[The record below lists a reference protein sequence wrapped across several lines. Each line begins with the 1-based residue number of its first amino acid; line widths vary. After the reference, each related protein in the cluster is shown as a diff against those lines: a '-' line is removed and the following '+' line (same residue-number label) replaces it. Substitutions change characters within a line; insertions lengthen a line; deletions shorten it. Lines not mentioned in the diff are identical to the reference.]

1 MKVLL
6 INQNPVIK
14 KLVSIASKKLNLEVE
29 NIARIPS
36 DFIADNYICIIV
48 DDENVG
54 KNLERLTAL
63 QDHIKVCLL
72 FSRKTQ
78 IKKHEFNIA
87 IQKPFLP
94 TDILEILHDCIP
106 HDDHTAHKNSKSEH
120 TNIDYDSI
128 DKVNEIDMD
137 LRSAEIE
144 LPDGI
149 DISNIHDEKDK
160 QETNDDNLDNFDFD
174 PESLNFSALEE
185 AGEVMTQQDTN
196 IRAETPQNADSTDQI
211 EYKNGDSD
219 NSDITKRDIFDNDL
233 SDLKPSSQDALDLAN
248 FDLDSIVDSSALK
261 AASLGSST
269 QIDKEAQ
276 EVANNLS
283 DDDLFLS
290 NNEQEILQPRIQAS
304 GLSQIP
310 SEQDI
315 DESPNQELN
324 TPDATIT
331 TEDNEKTIDAPSDI
345 DTLQSNIVNENQEVT
360 ISELD
365 TQNIDDHT
373 HTSSQAD
380 IKQESQHNI
389 QNKHNEDI
397 HLDEDKIDELNV
409 SHEIANN
416 NTTLES
422 QSDSMT
428 TLFDKNLD
436 NIADI
441 NMEDIEEYGDSTDN
455 LAGSQ
460 DSTTHDLDSIDKDV
474 DLDNLE
480 LSQDNELSQDD
491 SVIKMIV

>member
-160 QETNDDNLDNFDFD
+160 QETNDDNLDNFD
-174 PESLNFSALEE
+174 
-185 AGEVMTQQDTN
+185 
-196 IRAETPQNADSTDQI
+196 
-211 EYKNGDSD
+211 
-219 NSDITKRDIFDNDL
+219 
-233 SDLKPSSQDALDLAN
+233 
-248 FDLDSIVDSSALK
+248 LDSIVDSSALK

-283 DDDLFLS
+283 DDNLFLS
-290 NNEQEILQPRIQAS
+290 NNEQEILQPSIQAS

-365 TQNIDDHT
+365 TQNIGDHT
-373 HTSSQAD
+373 HTSSQTD

-441 NMEDIEEYGDSTDN
+441 NMEDIEALKT
-455 LAGSQ
+455 APH
-460 DSTTHDLDSIDKDV
+460 TI
-474 DLDNLE
+474 
-480 LSQDNELSQDD
+480 
-491 SVIKMIV
+491 